1 MWYHGSRFG
10 KGRYIYMGMEKENEE
25 KKKSTERTIT
35 INIGPAAIISV
46 LAVPVVLLT
55 SLLISNKKKS

>member
-1 MWYHGSRFG
+1 
-10 KGRYIYMGMEKENEE
+10 MEMDKENKEE
-25 KKKSTERTIT
+25 KKSTERTIT

-55 SLLISNKKKS
+55 SLLISKKSNQTC